1 MKYTTKADAPNILLI
16 TIDALRRDHLG
27 CYGYNRNTS
36 PNIDALA
43 SRGVQFMEAISNG
56 GFTASSF
63 PAIMASALPPIEKF
77 GGKTILENNI
87 TIAEIFKEAGYHT
100 AAFHCNPLLSH
111 FYGYQ
116 KGFDAFDDS
125 FQRLNRWR
133 VRMWIRRKAHLLG
146 RSMARIVHIASLIM
160 QPLLSRALPR
170 PIVSAEEIT
179 DKSLQW
185 LGSNSGNFF
194 LWLHYMDVHE
204 PYLPTKKYLRRFSD
218 KPVKQKLM
226 TSLGEKRQ
234 KSPGKLSADDI
245 KTIIDLYDADINYA
259 DEQIGV
265 LLERMGKRLENTIVI
280 ITADHGDEFGEHG
293 VFGHKTVYDNLLR
306 VPLIVTGPGI
316 NMGIMVKGQAG
327 LIDLSPTILEM
338 VGIKKP
344 GTFLGKSLWPS
355 ICSGQAIGEEGVIST
370 VVNDRLRQRR
380 ISYRIP
386 GWKYICTESLNDGC
400 LLGEEVYDL
409 RGDPGETNN
418 LYGVNN
424 DEADKFELEARKKIA
439 QFKHLKA
446 EGKTD
451 YEKAAVKAKMKSL
464 KKSGRI

>member
-1 MKYTTKADAPNILLI
+1 MKYTAKADAPNILLI

-43 SRGVQFMEAISNG
+43 NRGMQFTEAISNG

-63 PAIMASALPPIEKF
+63 PAIMASALPPLEKF

-87 TIAEIFKEAGYHT
+87 TIAEIFKETGYHT

-116 KGFDAFDDS
+116 KGFDTFDDS

-146 RSMARIVHIASLIM
+146 RSMARVVHIVSLIM

-170 PIVSAEEIT
+170 PIISAEEIT
-179 DKSLQW
+179 GKSLQW
-185 LGSNSGNFF
+185 LGSTPDNFF

-204 PYLPTKKYLRRFSD
+204 PYLPTKKYLRRFSG
-218 KPVKQKLM
+218 KPVKSKRM
-226 TSLGEKRQ
+226 MSLSEKMYKQ
-234 KSPGKLSADDI
+234 PGKMSAEDT
-245 KTIIDLYDADINYA
+245 KTLIDLYDADINYT
-259 DEQIGV
+259 DEKIGI
-265 LLERMGKRLENTIVI
+265 LLEKMGDRLKNTIVV

-293 VFGHKTVYDNLLR
+293 GFGHRTLYDNLLR
-306 VPLIVTGPGI
+306 VPLIVAGPGI

-355 ICSGQAIGEEGVIST
+355 ICSGQVVGEEGVIST

-380 ISYRIP
+380 ISYRMP
-386 GWKYICTESLNDGC
+386 EWKYIRNELLSGGFLSEEIYFLAND
-400 LLGEEVYDL
+400 
-409 RGDPGETNN
+409 RGETNN
-418 LYGVNN
+418 LHGVGNE
-424 DEADKFELEARKKIA
+424 EADKFEWEARKKIS
-439 QFKHLKA
+439 QFKQLA
-446 EGKTD
+446 TEGRTA
-451 YEKAAVKAKMKSL
+451 YEKAAVKAKMKRL